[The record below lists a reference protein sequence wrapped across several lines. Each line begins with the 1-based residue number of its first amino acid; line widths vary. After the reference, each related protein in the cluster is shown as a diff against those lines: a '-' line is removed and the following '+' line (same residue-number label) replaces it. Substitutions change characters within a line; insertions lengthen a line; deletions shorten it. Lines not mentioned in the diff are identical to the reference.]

1 MVTEL
6 KQPAQQSPEE
16 EQPQTQERAPQ
27 PEAAQVEQPA
37 GAGPLPGQALQG
49 HIAQALR
56 PVVGELRQRI
66 AQAPQP
72 EEQARPAGQRGEEQ
86 PQE

>member
-27 PEAAQVEQPA
+27 PQAAQADQPA
-37 GAGPLPGQALQG
+37 GGGQLLGRVLQEQ
-49 HIAQALR
+49 IAQAMR
-56 PVVGELRQRI
+56 PVLGELRQGKRPCSGYG
-66 AQAPQP
+66 QAWY
-72 EEQARPAGQRGEEQ
+72 ATVDC
-86 PQE
+86 